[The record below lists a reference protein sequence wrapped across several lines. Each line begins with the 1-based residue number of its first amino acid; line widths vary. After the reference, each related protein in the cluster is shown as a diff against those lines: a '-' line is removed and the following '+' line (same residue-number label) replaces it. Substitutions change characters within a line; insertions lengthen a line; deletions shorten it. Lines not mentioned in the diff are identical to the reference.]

1 MKNIF
6 FPLAILISILFSCS
20 SKEDKKVNLEKYK
33 VEQINQITGVARIEP
48 IGKISPLGAEII
60 GKIAKIHV
68 VEGQIIKKGTLLL
81 SMDQTLD
88 EAQLAQ
94 IDSKINT
101 KQQHVL
107 GLEAKI
113 SATLLKIEIADKER
127 QRDKNLANAQAG
139 TQKAAFDSEN
149 NFENLKAELKIAKA
163 ELMEAKANLEEAIA
177 EKKYTGTLLD
187 KKNIYAPSDGMVL
200 SWEIKP
206 GEAVN
211 IGSKLGDFAPDGDLI
226 ATTEV
231 DELFA
236 MKVKIGQKASIN
248 VQGTNQELSSG
259 KVIYCAPY
267 LSKKS
272 IFNDRAD
279 NLEDRRVREVRV
291 KIDNPK
297 AVLIGSRV
305 ECIIKL

>member
-1 MKNIF
+1 M
-6 FPLAILISILFSCS
+6 
-20 SKEDKKVNLEKYK
+20 
-33 VEQINQITGVARIEP
+33 
-48 IGKISPLGAEII
+48 
-60 GKIAKIHV
+60 
-68 VEGQIIKKGTLLL
+68 
-81 SMDQTLD
+81 
-88 EAQLAQ
+88 
-94 IDSKINT
+94 
-101 KQQHVL
+101 
-107 GLEAKI
+107 
-113 SATLLKIEIADKER
+113 
-127 QRDKNLANAQAG
+127 
-139 TQKAAFDSEN
+139 
-149 NFENLKAELKIAKA
+149 
-163 ELMEAKANLEEAIA
+163 
-177 EKKYTGTLLD
+177 D

>member
-1 MKNIF
+1 MKYIF
-6 FPLAILISILFSCS
+6 FYIAIVISILFSCS
-20 SKEDKKVNLEKYK
+20 SKEDKNDQLKKYK

-48 IGKISPLGAEII
+48 KAKICPLGAEIV

-68 VEGQIIKKGTLLL
+68 VEGQLVKKGTLLL

-88 EAQLAQ
+88 EAQMAQ
-94 IDSKINT
+94 IESKINT

-107 GLEAKI
+107 GLEAKV
-113 SATLLKIEIADKER
+113 SATLLKIEIADKES

-149 NFENLKAELKIAKA
+149 ILKNLKAELNIAKA
-163 ELMEAKANLEEAIA
+163 ELLEAKANLAEAIA
-177 EKKYTGTLLD
+177 EKNYTGALLD
-187 KKNIYAPSDGMVL
+187 KKNIYAPADGMVL
-200 SWEIKP
+200 TWEIKP
-206 GEAVN
+206 GEAVI
-211 IGSKLGDFAPDGDLI
+211 IGSKLGDFAPEGDLI
-226 ATTEV
+226 ATTEI

-248 VQGTNQELSSG
+248 VQGTNQTLSSG

-272 IFNDRAD
+272 IFSDRAD

-291 KIDNPK
+291 KIDNPE